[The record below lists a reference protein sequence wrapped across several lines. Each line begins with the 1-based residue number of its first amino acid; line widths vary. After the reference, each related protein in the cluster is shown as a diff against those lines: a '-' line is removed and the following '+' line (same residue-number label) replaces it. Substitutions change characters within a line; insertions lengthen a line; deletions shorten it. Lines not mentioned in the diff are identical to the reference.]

1 MVDFVLAYPQ
11 ADVKSEIYMKL
22 PRGIDLGPKISRL
35 SHVLKL
41 IKNIYGLKQAGHVW
55 NLHLHKGLQSSISVN
70 QHMIHAFITK
80 AMW

>member
-35 SHVLKL
+35 SHVLKP
-41 IKNIYGLKQAGHVW
+41 IKNVYGLKQAEHVW
-55 NLHLHKGLQSSISVN
+55 NRHLHKGLLQLNFSQSTYDPCIFSE
-70 QHMIHAFITK
+70 T
-80 AMW
+80 MW